1 MKNDRTREEDE
12 EEKGWLKRNAAND
25 SRASSPPRINP
36 PVIQY
41 QISESSEELTY
52 SSPRVLSGRIERY
65 TRAKRERGG
74 GGGRRRR
81 GDGLSKARGALPDIP
96 EINNYD
102 SAHRHYALNIVEAA
116 SKT

>member
-1 MKNDRTREEDE
+1 MVEKKCGERQLSLEPSSHKSTRYPISNLRVERGTHLFLTSSFIWPDRALYSREE
-12 EEKGWLKRNAAND
+12 
-25 SRASSPPRINP
+25 
-36 PVIQY
+36 
-41 QISESSEELTY
+41 
-52 SSPRVLSGRIERY
+52 
-65 TRAKRERGG
+65 REGG

-102 SAHRHYALNIVEAA
+102 SAHRHYALNIVEAT

>member
-65 TRAKRERGG
+65 TRAQRERGG
-74 GGGRRRR
+74 EGEEEEEGMVYRKPAA
-81 GDGLSKARGALPDIP
+81 LSQTFRKLTIMILLTVITR
-96 EINNYD
+96 
-102 SAHRHYALNIVEAA
+102 
-116 SKT
+116 